1 MPELA
6 RSVSHTVPP
15 DVLRFARMDIV
26 RALFL
31 ALGTLAG
38 LYVMRWVAALYRS
51 RSLTRGAPARV
62 AAPGPVHTIIGFA
75 TNFFDTLGIGSFAT
89 TTSTYKLLSLVPD
102 ERIPGTMLVG
112 HTLPVVVQ
120 AFAFISVVSVDSRQ
134 LVALIVAM
142 MAGGWV
148 GAGAVSRLPRRVI
161 QLGMAT
167 ALLLAGLFM
176 AMGLLRLYPTGGEA
190 LALAP
195 GPLVLAWVA
204 NFALGALV
212 TLGIGSYGPSLVLF
226 SLLGMDPRAAFP
238 IMMGSGAFM
247 GLVAAMR
254 FVKSGCY
261 VAPAAI
267 GLTVGGIPGVLL
279 AVWLV
284 KSLPLDAVRW
294 GVIAVVL
301 YTALTLIRS
310 AADDR
315 RALTATRART
325 PASL

>member
-1 MPELA
+1 
-6 RSVSHTVPP
+6 V
-15 DVLRFARMDIV
+15 DIV

-31 ALGTLAG
+31 TLGALASV
-38 LYVMRWVAALYRS
+38 YVLRWGVALYHS
-51 RSLTRGAPARV
+51 RSLARGAPERV
-62 AAPGPVHTIIGFA
+62 AAPGLIHTLIGFA

-89 TTSTYKLLSLVPD
+89 TTSTYKLLALVPD

-120 AFAFISVVSVDSRQ
+120 AFAFISVVSVDRTL
-134 LVALIVAM
+134 LVSLIVAM
-142 MAGGWV
+142 MAGGWL
-148 GAGAVSRLPRRVI
+148 GAGVVSRLPRRVI
-161 QLGMAT
+161 QLGMAA

-176 AMGLLRLYPTGGEA
+176 TMGLLRLYPTGGQA

-195 GPLVLAWVA
+195 VPFAFACVA
-204 NFALGALV
+204 NFVFGALV
-212 TLGIGSYGPSLVLF
+212 TLGIGNYGPSLVLF
-226 SLLGMDPRAAFP
+226 SLLGMEPRAAFP

-254 FVKSGCY
+254 FVSNGCY

-267 GLTVGGIPGVLL
+267 GLAIGGIPAVLI

-284 KSLPLDAVRW
+284 KSLPLDVVRW

-310 AADDR
+310 ASDDR
-315 RALTATRART
+315 RALAAARAIS
-325 PASL
+325 PASR

>member
-1 MPELA
+1 
-6 RSVSHTVPP
+6 V
-15 DVLRFARMDIV
+15 DIV

-31 ALGTLAG
+31 MLGVLTSV
-38 LYVMRWVAALYRS
+38 YVLRWGIALYQS
-51 RSLTRGAPARV
+51 RSLPLGAPERV
-62 AAPGPVHTIIGFA
+62 AAPGLIHTVIGFA

-89 TTSTYKLLSLVPD
+89 TTSTYKLFALVPD

-112 HTLPVVVQ
+112 HTLAVVVQ
-120 AFAFISVVSVDSRQ
+120 AFAFISVVSVDRTL
-134 LVALIVAM
+134 LVSLIVAM
-142 MAGGWV
+142 MAGGWL
-148 GAGAVSRLPRRVI
+148 GAGVVSRLPRRVI
-161 QLGMAT
+161 QLGMAA

-176 AMGLLRLYPTGGEA
+176 TMGLLRLYPTGGQA
-190 LALAP
+190 VGLAP
-195 GPLVLAWVA
+195 APFIFACA
-204 NFALGALV
+204 INFILGALV
-212 TLGIGSYGPSLVLF
+212 TLGIGNYGPSLVLF

-254 FVKSGCY
+254 FVSSGCY
-261 VAPAAI
+261 VAPAAL
-267 GLTVGGIPGVLL
+267 GLTIGGIPGVLI

-284 KSLPLDAVRW
+284 KSLPLDVVRW

-310 AADDR
+310 ASHDR
-315 RALTATRART
+315 RALAAARAIS

>member
-1 MPELA
+1 
-6 RSVSHTVPP
+6 
-15 DVLRFARMDIV
+15 MDIV

-31 ALGTLAG
+31 ALGALTG
-38 LYVMRWVAALYRS
+38 VYVLRWVTALYRS
-51 RSLTRGAPARV
+51 RSLARGASARV
-62 AAPGPVHTIIGFA
+62 TAPGLIHTSIGFV

-120 AFAFISVVSVDSRQ
+120 AFAFISVVSVDGTL
-134 LVALIVAM
+134 LVSLIVAM
-142 MAGGWV
+142 MAGGWL

-176 AMGLLRLYPTGGEA
+176 TMGLLRLYPAGGEA

-195 GPLVLAWVA
+195 VPFAFAWVA
-204 NFALGALV
+204 NFILGALV

-254 FVKSGCY
+254 FVRSGCY

-267 GLTVGGIPGVLL
+267 GLTIGGIPGVLL

-284 KSLPLDAVRW
+284 KSLPLEVVQW
-294 GVIAVVL
+294 GVIVVVL
-301 YTALTLIRS
+301 YTAVTLIRS
-310 AADDR
+310 AFEDR
-315 RALTATRART
+315 RALAATRAIS
-325 PASL
+325 PASQ